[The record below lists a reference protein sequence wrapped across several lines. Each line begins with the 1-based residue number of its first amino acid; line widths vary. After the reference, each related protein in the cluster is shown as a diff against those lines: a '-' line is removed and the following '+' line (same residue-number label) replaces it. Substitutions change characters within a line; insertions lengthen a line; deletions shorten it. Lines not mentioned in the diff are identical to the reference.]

1 MAAVVCQPC
10 CSVPPARL
18 SGKGEAFM
26 PACIEQFRLPRYREI
41 PDVGLYLDQTVKY
54 VNRYLLPL
62 GCMEI
67 TSSMVSNYVKKGYI
81 SSPVRKQYDADQ
93 IAYLFFISVAKSVLT
108 MENIARLFD
117 MQRKAYTSEVAY
129 DFFCM
134 ELENMLQYT
143 FGLKPALEVVG
154 TPEDRSEAKIMLRS
168 TITAVTHIIYLSS
181 RFDSM
186 SGAEAAP
193 EQPENRLSLP
203 EEKP

>member
-1 MAAVVCQPC
+1 MAA
-10 CSVPPARL
+10 S
-18 SGKGEAFM
+18 
-26 PACIEQFRLPRYREI
+26 IEQFRMPRFREI

-54 VNRYLLPL
+54 INRCLAPL

-81 SSPVRKQYDADQ
+81 SNPVRKQYDADQ
-93 IAYLFFISVAKSVLT
+93 IAYLFFISIAKSVLS

-117 MQRKAYTSEVAY
+117 MQKRTYTSETAY

-143 FGLKPALEVVG
+143 FGLKAQLDLVG
-154 TPEDRSEAKIMLRS
+154 TPEEQTEAKTMLRS
-168 TITAVTHIIYLSS
+168 TIIAVTHIIYLSS

-186 SGAEAAP
+186 MEEKTCEP
-193 EQPENRLSLP
+193 EVEVRLALP
-203 EEKP
+203 EHAE